1 MTRPKQVGPSAQQ
14 ARVIKRINR
23 VMRAATRMDSL
34 FADGKPHNNAEI
46 KMRTRENDRIIV
58 AARGWMMDR
67 GAYLYPST
75 VLGEGWWQTT
85 EDVTLIKA
93 NNLRA
98 TRRHYSET
106 CRKYRATAG
115 ACVRSPHDLAL
126 QYEQMAQ
133 QSTAMHLG
141 TRLGKT
147 PTQIA
152 TDLALVV

>member
-1 MTRPKQVGPSAQQ
+1 VVQ
-14 ARVIKRINR
+14 
-23 VMRAATRMDSL
+23 AATRMQML
-34 FADGKPHNNAEI
+34 FRDGKPHNNAEI
-46 KMRTRENDRIIV
+46 RLKVKDNERIIT
-58 AARGWMMDR
+58 AARGWLMDR
-67 GAYLYPST
+67 GVYLYPST
-75 VLGEGWWQTT
+75 ALGEGWWQTT

-106 CRKYRATAG
+106 CRKYRGTAG
-115 ACVRSPHDLAL
+115 VYANNPHDLAL

-152 TDLALVV
+152 ADLALVP